1 MSKYT
6 TGEMAKLCGVTVRT
20 VQYYD
25 TRGILVPSE
34 LSEGGRRLYTEDDLR
49 LLKVI
54 CFLREIGLSINTI
67 DSLLRE
73 DDPGSVISV
82 LLDQHEQVLKEEL
95 TESKNKMQKLEDLKK
110 ALKERDE
117 ISVESIGD
125 VAYTMENRD
134 KLKNL
139 YKTLILTAIPV
150 GILQWGSIIYGFITW
165 TWWPFLVYL
174 VIGIPYAIWLSKYY
188 FKRVAY
194 ICPQCHT
201 VFKPKFKEAFFA
213 RHTPRTRKLTC
224 TSCGHKGFCIEVYD
238 DSQNKTK

>member
-110 ALKERDE
+110 ALKEKDE

-134 KLKNL
+134 KLKCL
-139 YKTLILTAIPV
+139 YQILILTAIPV

-201 VFKPKFKEAFFA
+201 VFKPRFKEAFFA

-224 TSCGHKGFCIEVYD
+224 TSCGHKGFCVEVYD

>member
-6 TGEMAKLCGVTVRT
+6 TGEMADLCGVTVRT

-73 DDPGSVISV
+73 DDPGGVISV

-134 KLKNL
+134 KLKCL
-139 YKTLILTAIPV
+139 YRILILTAIPV

-224 TSCGHKGFCIEVYD
+224 TSCGHKGFCVEVYD

>member
-6 TGEMAKLCGVTVRT
+6 TGEMADLCGVTVRT

-25 TRGILVPSE
+25 TRRILVPSE

-82 LLDQHEQVLKEEL
+82 LLDHHERVLKEEL
-95 TESKNKMQKLEDLKK
+95 AESKNKMQKLEDLKK
-110 ALKERDE
+110 ALKEKDR

-134 KLKNL
+134 KLKGL
-139 YKTLILTAIPV
+139 YRTLIFTAIPV

-201 VFKPKFKEAFFA
+201 VFKPRFKEAFFA
-213 RHTPRTRKLTC
+213 KHTPRTRKLTC
-224 TSCGHKGFCIEVYD
+224 TSCGHKGFCVEVY
-238 DSQNKTK
+238 SEEE